1 MQLVVAGRVNCC
13 SPTIDSS
20 TSRCTSCLSFICNP
34 HQLHQPARKV
44 VMSTSA
50 PTHFASTICVKL
62 IVKAIA
68 ILYLLTPG
76 CNSQLFSPIINEYTH
91 ASHMINSLFLGGR
104 STECTTSADN
114 RAGVC
119 MPKKAC
125 LATGG
130 INAGSCGVLGTC
142 CIYQG
147 SCRSVI
153 SANES
158 YFVSPSY
165 PNAQL
170 DRLDP
175 PICIFTLNLLS
186 SPKFP
191 ICQVRLD
198 FEEFALAPPYNGT
211 CGTFT
216 DSFVVSGASTFNSS
230 GLPDTGVCGDL
241 SGQHMYFNVDGTNQ
255 PLLLVVNA
263 ANDRMF
269 KRKWSVRIRQIPCR
283 SPSRAPPGCLQY
295 LTASNGMVESLNFQG
310 FSSINTAVNPAI
322 VSGNGIVAGGGLGPG
337 GIAGAGLQPD
347 GTGSSWLAPNNMY
360 QPLPSPK
367 YMNGLNYAVCIS
379 QQPNECGIRWEASD
393 FDFGGGKESLSGV
406 GISSSM
412 SGNPG
417 CLIQLP
423 GSNDQGDYLM
433 IPGASRDGRSEL
445 QFAFW

>member
-1 MQLVVAGRVNCC
+1 MFVRCGKRVDKRSY
-13 SPTIDSS
+13 SPTDASS
-20 TSRCTSCLSFICNP
+20 YSHRPSTNTNTNNNNECCTFFVHFI
-34 HQLHQPARKV
+34 LTMFK
-44 VMSTSA
+44 S
-50 PTHFASTICVKL
+50 PTHFTCNCL
-62 IVKAIA
+62 IAFTLFIFIPRV
-68 ILYLLTPG
+68 
-76 CNSQLFSPIINEYTH
+76 NSQFLSPIINDYTH

-114 RAGVC
+114 RAGIC
-119 MPKKAC
+119 MPKKVC

-147 SCRSVI
+147 SCRSVV

-165 PNAQL
+165 PNAQV

-198 FEEFALAPPYNGT
+198 FEEFTLAPPYNGT
-211 CGTFT
+211 CGTYT

-230 GLPDTGVCGDL
+230 GLPDTGICGDL

-269 KRKWSVRIRQIPCR
+269 KRKWSIRLRQIPCR

-295 LTASNGMVESLNFQG
+295 LTSSNGVVESLNYGG

-322 VSGNGIVAGGGLGPG
+322 TGGNGIGPPNGLGPG
-337 GIAGAGLQPD
+337 GLPGVLQPD
-347 GTGSSWLAPNNMY
+347 GTGNTWMAPNNIF

-393 FDFGGGKESLSGV
+393 FDFGGGKDSMSGV
-406 GISSSM
+406 GISSSI
-412 SGNPG
+412 SGNIG
-417 CLIQLP
+417 CLIQYT
-423 GSNDQGDYLM
+423 GSTDQGDYLM

>member
-1 MQLVVAGRVNCC
+1 MLLFTK
-13 SPTIDSS
+13 SPTHLTLKNFINLIIIASIAAIFI
-20 TSRCTSCLSFICNP
+20 LSF
-34 HQLHQPARKV
+34 
-44 VMSTSA
+44 M
-50 PTHFASTICVKL
+50 
-62 IVKAIA
+62 
-68 ILYLLTPG
+68 TPS
-76 CNSQLFSPIINEYTH
+76 CNSQFLSPIINEYTH

-165 PNAQL
+165 PNAQV

-198 FEEFALAPPYNGT
+198 FEEFTLAPPYNGT

-230 GLPDTGVCGDL
+230 GLPDTGICGDL

-255 PLLLVVNA
+255 PLLLVINA

-269 KRKWSVRIRQIPCR
+269 KRKWSIRIRQIPCR

-295 LTASNGMVESLNFQG
+295 LTTSSGMVESLNFQG
-310 FSSINTAVNPAI
+310 FSSINTAVNPSL
-322 VSGNGIVAGGGLGPG
+322 VGGTGFTGSGLPGGLPG
-337 GIAGAGLQPD
+337 SVLPPD
-347 GTGSSWLAPNNMY
+347 GTGGNAWLAPSNLF
-360 QPLPSPK
+360 QALPSPK
-367 YMNGLNYAVCIS
+367 YMNGLNYAVCIA

-406 GISSSM
+406 GISNSM
-412 SGNPG
+412 SGNIG
-417 CLIQLP
+417 CLVQLA

-433 IPGASRDGRSEL
+433 IPAASRDGRSEL
-445 QFAFW
+445 QFVFW